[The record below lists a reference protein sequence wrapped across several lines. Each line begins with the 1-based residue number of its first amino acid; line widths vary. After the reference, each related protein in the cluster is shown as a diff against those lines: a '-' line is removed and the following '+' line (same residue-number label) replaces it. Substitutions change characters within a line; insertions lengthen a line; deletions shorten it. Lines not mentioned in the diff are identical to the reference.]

1 MKKLVSR
8 TRLSVAIALAAAG
21 VASPNIAAAEPS
33 YTLEEV
39 TVTAR
44 KRAESVQ
51 DVPIA
56 MAAFGG
62 DKLEDLGVSSINELQ
77 AQVPNLTAYPARGT
91 TSTLTTYI
99 RGVGQ
104 SDPLWGVD
112 PGVGLYFDDVY
123 VARPQGALLDVFDV
137 ERVEVLRGPQGTLY
151 GKNTIGGA
159 IKYVSKRIDHQR
171 TGKFSLVYGDY
182 GQQEAKGDVQLPLI
196 DDTLTVKV
204 SGASL
209 VRRDGF
215 GENRNT
221 GSDHVS
227 DKEIYSGRVAL
238 QWDPTDS
245 FSATFSAD
253 YTVDR
258 SAPIGAQVLASNP
271 VTLAY
276 DLTGTTGLA
285 GGDEF
290 DTNSGFDNKNDTETQ
305 GYSLTLVADLSD
317 EFTLKSITGYR
328 KGATDT
334 YIDFDTTPFPITDVR
349 AIYEDDQ
356 LTQEI
361 QLNYS
366 GEKLE
371 LVTGLYFMTGEAG
384 GWVANEFFGDGV
396 LGGPANGCVCGTTA
410 GVVDTD
416 SVSIYGQGTYALND
430 RLSFTLGGRLTVEE
444 KEVVALNQGFA
455 DNTFST
461 PVSVASDFSDSKT
474 FREFSPRIGFDYQ
487 FSDDVMVYASYSE
500 GFKSGGFNVRANTQ
514 AVPESGNPYDPETV
528 SSFEIGAKSTLLDGR
543 ITLNG
548 ALFLNDYED
557 IQLSV
562 FTALPDS
569 TFFGDFTNAGKAT
582 INGLEIDFTMALS
595 ESVTLNASYGYLDAD
610 YDEYVDAGVDIA
622 DAENLTNAPENTFNI
637 GIQYDGS
644 LGDMGEIMA
653 RVDYAWRD
661 ESVLTTETNTAA
673 ARAVADTGPG
683 GANASGILTLDNT
696 RPLKADSYGIVNAT
710 VNWMPD
716 ENWRFGLSVKN
727 LTDEEYLVT
736 GYNFYTTGLKVR
748 TGFYGAPRTWS
759 LSASYNF

>member
-8 TRLSVAIALAAAG
+8 TRLSVAIALATAG
-21 VASPNIAAAEPS
+21 VSIPNAAFAEQS
-33 YTLEEV
+33 YALEEV

-62 DKLEDLGVSSINELQ
+62 DKLEDLGIASINELQ
-77 AQVPNLTAYPARGT
+77 SQVPNLTAYPARGT

-171 TGKFSLVYGDY
+171 SGKFSLVYGDF

-196 DDTLTVKV
+196 ADTLTVKV

-209 VRRDGF
+209 VRREGF
-215 GENRNT
+215 GENLNT

-238 QWDPTDS
+238 QWDPSDT

-253 YTVDR
+253 YTTDR
-258 SAPIGAQVLASNP
+258 SAPIGSRILANNTA
-271 VTLAY
+271 TLLY
-276 DLTGTTGLA
+276 DLTDTTGLA

-290 DTNSGFDNKNDTETQ
+290 DTNSGFDNKNDTESQ
-305 GYSLTLVADLSD
+305 GYSLTLVADLTD
-317 EFTLKSITGYR
+317 ELTLKSITGYR
-328 KGATDT
+328 KSATDT
-334 YIDFDTTPFPITDVR
+334 FIDFDTTPFPIADVQ

-356 LTQEI
+356 LSQEI

-366 GEKLE
+366 SEKLE
-371 LVTGLYFMTGEAG
+371 LVTGLYFFTGEAG
-384 GWVANEFFGDGV
+384 GTVSNEFFGDGA
-396 LGGPANGCVCGTTA
+396 LGGPANGCICGTTA

-416 SVSIYGQGTYALND
+416 SVSVYGQGTYALTD
-430 RLSFTLGGRLTVEE
+430 RLSMTLGGRLTVEE

-455 DNTFST
+455 DNTFSV
-461 PVSVASDFSDSKT
+461 PISVASDFSDNET
-474 FREFSPRIGFDYQ
+474 FREFSPRVGFDYQ
-487 FSDDVMVYASYSE
+487 VSDDVLVYASYSE

-514 AVPESGNPYDPETV
+514 AVPASADPYDPETV

-548 ALFLNDYED
+548 AIFFNDYED

-562 FTALPDS
+562 FTALPDG
-569 TFFGDFTNAGKAT
+569 TFFGDFTNAGQAT
-582 INGLEIDFTMALS
+582 INGLEVDFTMALT
-595 ESVTLNASYGYLDAD
+595 ESLTLNASYGYLDTE
-610 YDEYVDAGVDIA
+610 YDEYIDAGVDIA
-622 DAENLTNAPENTFNI
+622 DAENLTNAPENTFNV
-637 GIQYDGS
+637 GLQYDGNLGE
-644 LGDMGEIMA
+644 LGDIVA

-661 ESVLTTETNTAA
+661 ESVLTTETNTASA
-673 ARAVADTGPG
+673 LAVADTAGL
-683 GANASGILTLDNT
+683 NASGILTSENT
-696 RPLKADSYGIVNAT
+696 RPLEADSYGVVNAS
-710 VNWMPD
+710 VSWMPD
-716 ENWRFGLSVKN
+716 ERWRFGLSVKN
-727 LTDEEYLVT
+727 LTDKEYLVT
-736 GYNFYTTGLKVR
+736 GYNFYTTGLRVR
-748 TGFYGAPRTWS
+748 TGFFGAPRTWS